1 MEANAE
7 SRNAEMPNRDLI
19 APQTPSEFKRSCI
32 RMIDRQNCHTAII
45 SSFISVTSDPREV
58 VRNAGRGPGPESDS

>member
-19 APQTPSEFKRSCI
+19 AAQTPSEFKYSCVGKI
-32 RMIDRQNCHTAII
+32 VQQNCHTAII
-45 SSFISVTSDPREV
+45 SGFVSVTSGLREV
-58 VRNAGRGPGPESDS
+58 V